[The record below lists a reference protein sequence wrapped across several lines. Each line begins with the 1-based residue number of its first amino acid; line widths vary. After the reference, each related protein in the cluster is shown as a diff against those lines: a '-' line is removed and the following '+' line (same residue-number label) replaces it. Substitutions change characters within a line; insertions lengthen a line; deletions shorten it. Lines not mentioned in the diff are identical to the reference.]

1 MANNPHPD
9 PPQTWEPYFNLD
21 PSKPDTK
28 PAPKSAIGFRKI
40 PGKPPWNRIPI
51 NRTVIAL
58 NKTVSPMRN
67 CILSLYVFLQG
78 SSCLAQETLYSFSG
92 NVSRLF
98 YDGGGILTA
107 HNLNVGDP
115 VSASYVVDFGAPG
128 FYLLNDGS
136 VDVPANPPLGNVHTT
151 YFYCRWASGTLLPE
165 ANGGFN
171 NRPQDIA
178 EYFTGWNQSSP
189 SGNEGLLQGGTGDS
203 YFSVRKSSLSS
214 SGQVQD
220 WQVGTEVSGVLVAWS
235 DQDWSI
241 AWADMRLDSITAV
254 PEPSAIPLFSFGGAA
269 LLLWGRQR
277 ANKNGCRQRRDSVLV
292 GYRISLARRD

>member
-1 MANNPHPD
+1 
-9 PPQTWEPYFNLD
+9 
-21 PSKPDTK
+21 
-28 PAPKSAIGFRKI
+28 
-40 PGKPPWNRIPI
+40 
-51 NRTVIAL
+51 
-58 NKTVSPMRN
+58 VS
-67 CILSLYVFLQG
+67 S
-78 SSCLAQETLYSFSG
+78 
-92 NVSRLF
+92 LF

-136 VDVPANPPLGNVHTT
+136 VDAPANPPLGNVHTT

-171 NRPQDIA
+171 NKPQDIA

-203 YFSVRKSSLSS
+203 YFSARKSSLSS

-254 PEPSAIPLFSFGGAA
+254 PEPSAIPLFSYGGAA

-277 ANKNGCRQRRDSVLV
+277 ANHQSPGKAGRAPRLTSDHPLKIRADCQPFVAQLAREAVRRQRQEALKAEGWPHREDRLK
-292 GYRISLARRD
+292 SLELIESKLQTGL